1 MSLLLH
7 KKQPVLLERD
17 SVVLGDFVAYSI
29 QYCTRFSVIFQI
41 KGDDARIYVKE
52 NLDVG
57 NVYQFSLGVPR
68 NFSSYFVHDLF
79 VFNSFALLSW
89 KFVQFASLPW
99 NAHFRTKQIHS
110 FEFEIFVFS
119 FCAESCC
126 ISSEISMGEN
136 SADES
141 LKIKTKLLP
150 AVVCGLIS
158 THCLVI

>member
-7 KKQPVLLERD
+7 KKQPIFLERD
-17 SVVLGDFVAYSI
+17 SVVLGDFVAYLF
-29 QYCTRFSVIFQI
+29 QYCAGFSVIFRI
-41 KGDDARIYVKE
+41 EGDDARIYVKE

-110 FEFEIFVFS
+110 FEFEIFIFS
-119 FCAESCC
+119 FCAESYC
-126 ISSEISMGEN
+126 ISSEISLGKTV
-136 SADES
+136 
-141 LKIKTKLLP
+141 LTKL
-150 AVVCGLIS
+150 
-158 THCLVI
+158 